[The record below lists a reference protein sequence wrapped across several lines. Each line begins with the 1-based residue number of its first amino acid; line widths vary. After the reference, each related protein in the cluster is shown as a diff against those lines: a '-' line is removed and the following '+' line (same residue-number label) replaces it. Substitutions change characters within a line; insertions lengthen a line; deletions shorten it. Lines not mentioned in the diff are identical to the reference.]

1 MSSDYYLTTTAKNLR
16 SPVQQGFRGLSPY
29 GEIQSGVPTRK
40 KTPFCVSFFVLVRF
54 CSAKPVACG
63 RVTEREWG
71 NPSKVPPSQSPFLA
85 VCRSADNK
93 TCGQTQKSHSRQG
106 MAFLRAE
113 GGSIPRKITG
123 HTLQAAQDDD
133 TIPFTENKSV
143 RSRRS
148 RRPVMTRRQR
158 FRVR

>member
-1 MSSDYYLTTTAKNLR
+1 MLYSAATEKVSALNLKR
-16 SPVQQGFRGLSPY
+16 S
-29 GEIQSGVPTRK
+29 K
-40 KTPFCVSFFVLVRF
+40 
-54 CSAKPVACG
+54 
-63 RVTEREWG
+63 
-71 NPSKVPPSQSPFLA
+71 
-85 VCRSADNK
+85 ADNK
-93 TCGQTQKSHSRQG
+93 TCGQSPKSHSRQG

-113 GGSIPRKITG
+113 GGSIPQKITG

-148 RRPVMTRRQR
+148 HRPVMTRRQR